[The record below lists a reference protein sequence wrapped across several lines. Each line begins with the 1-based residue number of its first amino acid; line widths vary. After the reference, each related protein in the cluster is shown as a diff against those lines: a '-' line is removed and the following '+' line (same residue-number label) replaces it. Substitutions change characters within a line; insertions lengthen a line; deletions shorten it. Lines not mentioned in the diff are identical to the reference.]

1 MSASAELFACTNR
14 AHHVECYRFSSAAKA
29 TRHPIEEFPP
39 KLHGGLVME
48 ANEIRYRASEIL
60 SLYHRPD
67 YPFARRIMMIF
78 GLASWRVSFYCQQCG
93 LATAHCERQTR
104 LAVKLPHQVVVRV
117 NRMSAYH
124 AQFSPSASSSLILRV
139 PTSSRAE

>member
-1 MSASAELFACTNR
+1 VVTHASNPSSLASQQTVPARSRIRRLISGHRYESVIGYVSVSGTVRLHNR

-60 SLYHRPD
+60 GLYHRP
-67 YPFARRIMMIF
+67 YYTFAKR
-78 GLASWRVSFYCQQCG
+78 S
-93 LATAHCERQTR
+93 
-104 LAVKLPHQVVVRV
+104 
-117 NRMSAYH
+117 
-124 AQFSPSASSSLILRV
+124 
-139 PTSSRAE
+139 